1 MTGKK
6 QSFNFFKTSYLLFDC
21 CWYVY
26 KFRRQQF
33 VGRPL
38 FSHIDFTG
46 KKFYVATENN
56 VLSALNIKTGN
67 IGKEADFN

>member
-1 MTGKK
+1 
-6 QSFNFFKTSYLLFDC
+6 
-21 CWYVY
+21 
-26 KFRRQQF
+26 
-33 VGRPL
+33 L